1 MTTIAVAES
10 QGLVREALIALLGTA
25 PSLRVIGGAQDEWQ
39 TLELVARHKPR
50 ILLLSGLLPR
60 HDTTSVLHQLRED
73 RATRCI
79 VLTHH
84 TEPDIVIET
93 LRAGA
98 AGYVLV
104 SRPSTELFDCI
115 AMVAAGQ
122 IYASPAVSQRVFT
135 TTLKGGRR
143 TLDPA
148 HPITPRERQ
157 VLELSAEGFDCPQI
171 GSRLSISR
179 RTVETH
185 RANLMAK
192 LSLKSQTD
200 LVRYAIRHSIVAA

>member
-10 QGLVREALIALLGTA
+10 QALVREALIALLGTT
-25 PSLRVIGGAQDEWQ
+25 PTLRVIGSAQDEWQ

-50 ILLLSGLLPR
+50 ILLLSALLPQR
-60 HDTTSVLHQLRED
+60 DSTSVLHQLRGD

-84 TEPDIVIET
+84 TEPDIVVDT

-98 AGYVLV
+98 AGYVLTN
-104 SRPSTELFDCI
+104 RPSAELFDCI
-115 AMVAAGQ
+115 ALVAAGQ
-122 IYASPAVSQRVFT
+122 VYASPAVSQHVFT
-135 TTLKGGRR
+135 ITMNGGRR
-143 TLDPA
+143 RVDPA

-157 VLELSAEGFDCPQI
+157 VLALSAEGFDCPQI
-171 GSRLSISR
+171 GSRLAISR

-192 LSLKSQTD
+192 LSLRSQTD
-200 LVRYAIRHSIVAA
+200 LVRYAIRHSIVPA